1 MTEISRTVSS
11 ALYSLRSRETT
22 NRLSTEIS
30 DTSREVTTGLKARPY
45 DDLGHKSA
53 DAIAIRMQITRNDG
67 FLTSNTLLDR
77 RFLAVETSLGA
88 MRDVGQG
95 VLEEAFTAT
104 PSAGQSTAYLSQS
117 ARSALD
123 TVLQRAAV
131 SDSSG
136 FLMAGTRSDTNPLQ
150 AWDTANPGTGLSPAG
165 VVDDLIGGPMTTT
178 ADVQNAIARLKDAFA
193 DADGVNP
200 NRNFEATFYN
210 GTPRFDAFGQPN
222 PPLTSRT
229 SETQTL
235 SQPAQAND
243 PAMRDLIRG
252 LAMLSAVD
260 AGQIPDEQAQEL
272 WLTEARTAIANGLEG
287 LTDLETVT
295 GLRRGQLEDTINAQ
309 QSRSQF
315 LDGERLKLEGVDQ
328 YDAATRLTQLQNQL
342 ESSFAVTARLSRL
355 SFLNYL

>member
-1 MTEISRTVSS
+1 MTEIARTVST
-11 ALYSLRSRETT
+11 ALYSLRSREATS
-22 NRLSTEIS
+22 RLSTEIS
-30 DTSREVTTGLKARPY
+30 DVSREVTTGLKAKPY
-45 DDLGHKSA
+45 DDLGFRSS

-88 MRDVGQG
+88 MREVGQG

-104 PSAGQSTAYLSQS
+104 PSAGQSTGYLSRS
-117 ARSALD
+117 ARSALE

-150 AWDTANPGTGLSPAG
+150 AWESANPATGLSPKG
-165 VVDDLIGGPMTTT
+165 VVDDLIGGPLTTL
-178 ADVQNAIARLKDAFA
+178 ADVQTAIANLKAAFA

-210 GTPRFDAFGQPN
+210 GAPSGS
-222 PPLTSRT
+222 PPLTART

-260 AGQIPDEQAQEL
+260 AGQIPDEQAQEV
-272 WLTEARTAIANGLEG
+272 WMTEARTAIANGLEG

-295 GLRRGQLEDTINAQ
+295 GLRRGQLQDTINAQ
-309 QSRSQF
+309 QSRAQF

-328 YDAATRLTQLQNQL
+328 YDAATRLAQLQNQL